1 MVLFTDDG
9 VVVGEGTAKRGGWL
23 RDGGAGCR
31 VDAKLVQTFVLN
43 QGLWVPRVRLEM
55 ESHQV
60 DWIGTRS

>member
-1 MVLFTDDG
+1 MMG
-9 VVVGEGTAKRGGWL
+9 RVVWGETAKQGGWL
-23 RDGGAGCR
+23 RDGEPVCR